1 MANAFVSYAVQ
12 DRDFVAQLVAAVER
26 EGHRL
31 WHFERDSMPAGLYL
45 EEISKAIES
54 CDFVL
59 LVVSSASLDSF
70 HVTKEV
76 EHAYEKRKRFLPVL
90 LDVASEDI
98 PRFQPIWA
106 AALGTTSHVRRTP
119 QGMPPLVQEVVR
131 VCRACGE
138 EPRRPTAP
146 WVADG
151 QLIDIPALEQVVFQ
165 TSLTTG
171 FVVGHDQFFISANKG
186 VGKTLLLKCK
196 RAHLM
201 LEHSR
206 ARGRADV
213 AFIPEGRPYLDF
225 MGGGL
230 PSMKKS
236 LIDFLSDLRN
246 CQRLW
251 SFALRMAVLAHFPQQ
266 WSLVDRDRVRE
277 AAGVGLEQLVP
288 HRATA
293 TTVFRG
299 CLGLSVSDINRL
311 LDRMETSVEHAF
323 RQVHSG
329 ASTFIDRVD
338 QGLVGLPR
346 EAWIHIQ
353 AGLIEAAWDVMSSNN
368 HVKIFATIREEAY
381 ASYASESKNN
391 LFTATL
397 PLRYGAGELQEMID
411 SLARLYESA
420 PSLGHFVG
428 MHTVADEAGM
438 EREDVFQHLLRH
450 TLGRPRDL
458 IMICAELSRGR
469 SELDAPRLREIVREI
484 SGRNVVSNVF
494 HEMAVFLRSLVDAK
508 ARGRLFGLIPWNVL
522 TRSELEAICCEF
534 NGLGPE
540 SAASFRDLQS
550 TLEHPFCE
558 LFNCGLIG
566 TVQDDPAGRVTRQQ
580 FKQPHDIVD
589 CLEGCLPRADY
600 YLIHPA
606 LESLIERQRAAAGYQ
621 SFRWIVVGQRCPWRG
636 YDGELVD
643 LQKALGGIDDPE
655 IRRAIVRFVDATL
668 APGAAARPAAIDE
681 LRLAEIQGLLER
693 RGHDDVWLLLD
704 RFAVSFRQA
713 CVAWGV

>member
-1 MANAFVSYAVQ
+1 MANAFVSYAGH
-12 DRDFVAQLVAAVER
+12 DREFVGQLVSAVER

-31 WHFERDSMPAGLYL
+31 WHYERDSMPAGQYL
-45 EEISKAIES
+45 EEISKAIEA

-59 LVVSSASLDSF
+59 LIVSRASLDSF

-76 EHAYEKRKRFLPVL
+76 ELSYEKRKRFLPILV
-90 LDVASEDI
+90 DVPAEEI
-98 PRFQPIWA
+98 PRIQPIWA
-106 AALGTTSHVRRTP
+106 AALGTTSHVRLTT
-119 QGMPPLVQEVVR
+119 QGLSPLVHEIVR
-131 VCRACGE
+131 VCKACGD
-138 EPRRPTAP
+138 EPRRATAP

-151 QLIDIPALEQVVFQ
+151 QLIDIPALERVVFQ
-165 TSLTTG
+165 TSLTSG
-171 FVVGHDQFFISANKG
+171 FIEGSDQYFISANKG

-236 LIDFLSDLRN
+236 LVDFLSELRN

-266 WSLVDRDRVRE
+266 MALVDRGRINE
-277 AAGVGLEQLVP
+277 AAGVGLDQLVP

-299 CLGLSVSDINRL
+299 CLALSVSDINRL

-329 ASTFIDRVD
+329 VCTFIDRVD
-338 QGLVGLPR
+338 QGLVELPR
-346 EAWIHIQ
+346 DAWIAIQ

-381 ASYASESKNN
+381 ASYASETKNN

-397 PLRYGAGELQEMID
+397 PLRYGAGELKEMID

-420 PSLGHFVG
+420 PSLGHVVG
-428 MHTVADEAGM
+428 MHAVADDSGTV
-438 EREDVFQHLLRH
+438 REDVFQHLLRH

-458 IMICAELSRGR
+458 VMICAELSRGR
-469 SELDAPRLREIVREI
+469 ADLDAPRFREIVREA
-484 SGRNVVSNVF
+484 SARNVVSNVF
-494 HEMAVFLRSLVDAK
+494 HEMAVFLRSLIDPKV
-508 ARGRLFGLIPWNVL
+508 RGRLFGLIPWNVL
-522 TRSELEAICCEF
+522 TRGELEAICCQF

-540 SAASFRDLQS
+540 AAGSFREIQG

-558 LFNCGLIG
+558 LFNCGLVG

-580 FKQPHDIVD
+580 FKQPHDMVD

-606 LESLIERQRAAAGYQ
+606 LELLIERQRAASGYQ
-621 SFRWIVVGQRCPWRG
+621 GFRWIVVGHRCPWRG
-636 YDGELVD
+636 FDGELVE
-643 LQKALGGIDDPE
+643 LQKALGRVDDPE
-655 IRRAIVRFVDATL
+655 CRRDIVRFVDSTL
-668 APGAAARPAAIDE
+668 AAAAPAAIDDG
-681 LRLAEIQGLLER
+681 RLAEIQELLER
-693 RGHDDVWLLLD
+693 RGHDEVWLLLD
-704 RFAVSFRQA
+704 RFVAAVRSSNRD
-713 CVAWGV
+713 